1 MKIETCLRSLL
12 VSASM
17 MTCALPVIAEQV
29 VGPAVKVS
37 SGTIV
42 GIVKNSAKAAVA
54 GATVIATGIESG
66 SIRATVS
73 SSDGIYSF
81 SDLAPGT
88 YAVTAQVDGHP
99 DVALPSVTVVAGK
112 ATRSDIVMNVPSEV
126 SSPLAPALAATPAP
140 APAAT
145 STPAPAETPAPR
157 TSGSATPS
165 LSAALRALTT
175 PLSSAPS
182 SLKPAAAASQ
192 SVPEALQ
199 SPDAT
204 EGVDNFTP
212 FAFGDFTWLNGA
224 PRNKQPVFDTKFF
237 TPDIRLDAHYMQDF
251 NHPKDHTIVGST
263 ESFRSGE
270 FQVEQISFGGDFH
283 YDNVRARILTMYGLF
298 ATTTPRNDASSG
310 VGQWDL
316 SNAYRYVSEANAGY
330 HFDVAHG
337 LNIDAGIFV
346 SYIGLFSYYNY
357 DNWTYQ
363 PSYVSSNTP
372 WFFNGLRIQYFPTN
386 TLKIEPWIINGWQSY
401 GRFNKNLGFGGQIL
415 WQPNENLKLVFNNYG
430 IGEDNLAYS
439 LPGQPPN
446 PIRNANRVH
455 TDDSVEFK
463 YYDNKM
469 NGKGLSKAAFSLTLD
484 AGCEYGGGVGGLS
497 CTSGPNKTAFLGWML
512 YNRFWFDNDLY
523 AVTIGGGSMNN
534 PGRYLTLLPPINGA
548 TAATGTP
555 YFTENPGQPA
565 FQWDAT
571 LNFQYM
577 PKQWITWWAEAG
589 FRHSNVPYFAGQG
602 GVTPPLGNTGSPS
615 SYVCNSGASA
625 GTSDPNAAASTCGS
639 QGGVW
644 YPDLRTRQA
653 TLSGGVLVKF

>member
-1 MKIETCLRSLL
+1 MRSMNFQQYLKGLL
-12 VSASM
+12 IAIL
-17 MTCALPVIAEQV
+17 TTGLALPTVQAEEPSAPV
-29 VGPAVKVS
+29 VKTSPGA
-37 SGTIV
+37 IV
-42 GIVKNSAKAAVA
+42 GIVTNSAKVPVA
-54 GATVIATGIESG
+54 GATVTALRSDGG
-66 SIRATVS
+66 GIRATVS
-73 SSDGIYSF
+73 GSDGVYSF
-81 SDLAPGT
+81 ADLAPGEWSIT
-88 YAVTAQVDGHP
+88 VQVDGYP
-99 DVALPSVTVVAGK
+99 DATAPALQVVAGK
-112 ATRSDIVMNVPSEV
+112 ATRRDVAMNVPAAA
-126 SSPLAPALAATPAP
+126 PAGPALAAAQKPGMPAETAKQAETAAQAKPAAMAKSSAP
-140 APAAT
+140 APSLWSKLWEAPKPVAAD
-145 STPAPAETPAPR
+145 A
-157 TSGSATPS
+157 
-165 LSAALRALTT
+165 
-175 PLSSAPS
+175 
-182 SLKPAAAASQ
+182 Q
-192 SVPEALQ
+192 SVPDALH

-212 FAFGDFTWLNGA
+212 FAFGDFTWLNGS
-224 PRNKQPVFDTKFF
+224 PRNKAPVFDTKFF
-237 TPDIRLDAHYMQDF
+237 TPDIRFDAHYMQSF

-270 FQVEQISFGGDFH
+270 FQLEQVSFGGDFH
-283 YDNVRARILTMYGLF
+283 WENVRARFLSMMGLF
-298 ATTTPRNDASSG
+298 ATTTPRNDASQG

-316 SNAYRYVSEANAGY
+316 RNAYRYLSEANAGY

-430 IGEDNLAYS
+430 VGEDNLAYS
-439 LPGQPPN
+439 LPGGPPN
-446 PIRNANRVH
+446 PIRNANRIH
-455 TDDSVEFK
+455 TDDSIEFK
-463 YYDNKM
+463 WYDNKL
-469 NGKGLSKAAFSLTLD
+469 NGKGLSKAAFSFTFD
-484 AGCEYGGGVGGLS
+484 AGCEYGGGVGGPT
-497 CTSGPNKTAFLGWML
+497 CTGGPNKTAFLGWMM

-548 TAATGTP
+548 DAVSGSP
-555 YFTENPGQPA
+555 YFTANLGDKA

-571 LNFQYM
+571 LNFQFM

-602 GVTPPLGNTGSPS
+602 GVTPPFGNNGYPS
-615 SYVCNSGASA
+615 QYACNDGTPA
-625 GTSDPNAAASTCGS
+625 GTSLTSTSCANN
-639 QGGVW
+639 GGVW

>member
-1 MKIETCLRSLL
+1 MKIQICLRSIV

-17 MTCALPVIAEQV
+17 MSCALPVLADQAAA
-29 VGPAVKVS
+29 PAVKVS
-37 SGTIV
+37 AGTIV
-42 GIVKNSAKAAVA
+42 GIVRNSAKVAVS
-54 GATVIATGIESG
+54 GATVIATGVESG

-73 SSDGIYSF
+73 SSDGVYSF

-88 YAVTAQVDGHP
+88 YAVTAQVDGYP
-99 DVALPSVTVVAGK
+99 DVALPSVTVAAGK
-112 ATRSDIVMNVPSEV
+112 ATRSDIVMNVPGEV
-126 SSPLAPALAATPAP
+126 HSPLAPALAATAAPAASPAPATTPAP
-140 APAAT
+140 APA
-145 STPAPAETPAPR
+145 ETAAPR
-157 TSGSATPS
+157 VSGSVTSS
-165 LSAALRALTT
+165 LAAALRTLTT
-175 PLSSAPS
+175 PLSSTPS

-192 SVPEALQ
+192 SIPDALT

-237 TPDIRLDAHYMQDF
+237 TPDIRVDAHYMQDF

-316 SNAYRYVSEANAGY
+316 SDAYRYVSEANAGY

-430 IGEDNLAYS
+430 VGEDNLAYS
-439 LPGQPPN
+439 LPGGPPN

-455 TDDSVEFK
+455 TDDSIEYKF
-463 YYDNKM
+463 YDNKM

-548 TAATGTP
+548 TAASGSP

-589 FRHSNVPYFAGQG
+589 FRHSSVPYFAGQG

-615 SYVCNSGASA
+615 SLVCNSGINAPA
-625 GTSDPNAAASTCGS
+625 SDPTCS
-639 QGGVW
+639 SNGGIW

>member
-1 MKIETCLRSLL
+1 MTLQRSSWSLIAVL
-12 VSASM
+12 AAGFAAPMAQAQEHSAP
-17 MTCALPVIAEQV
+17 TV
-29 VGPAVKVS
+29 VRPAA
-37 SGTIV
+37 GTIV
-42 GIVKNSAKAAVA
+42 GVVTNAAKVPIA
-54 GATVIATGIESG
+54 GATVTAARVDGA

-81 SDLAPGT
+81 PDLAPGEWS
-88 YAVTAQVDGHP
+88 VTVQVDEYP
-99 DVALPSVTVVAGK
+99 DATAPSLQVVAGK
-112 ATRSDIVMNVPSEV
+112 ATRRDLAMNIAPSA
-126 SSPLAPALAATPAP
+126 STPLPALAASTTPEKPAP
-140 APAAT
+140 LVAA
-145 STPAPAETPAPR
+145 A
-157 TSGSATPS
+157 
-165 LSAALRALTT
+165 
-175 PLSSAPS
+175 
-182 SLKPAAAASQ
+182 KPAAPDAQ
-192 SVPEALQ
+192 SVPDALH

-212 FAFGDFTWLNGA
+212 FAFGDFTWLNGS
-224 PRNKQPVFDTKFF
+224 PRNKAPVFDTKFF
-237 TPDIRLDAHYMQDF
+237 TPDIRFDVHYMDDL

-270 FQVEQISFGGDFH
+270 FQLEQVSLGGDFH
-283 YDNVRARILTMYGLF
+283 WENVRARFLSMMGLF

-316 SNAYRYVSEANAGY
+316 PDAYRYLSEANAGY

-337 LNIDAGIFV
+337 LNVDAGIFV
-346 SYIGLFSYYNY
+346 SYIGLFSYYNF

-401 GRFNKNLGFGGQIL
+401 GRYNKNLGFGGQIL

-430 IGEDNLAYS
+430 VGEDNLAYS
-439 LPGQPPN
+439 TPGGPPN

-455 TDDSVEFK
+455 TDDSIEFK
-463 YYDNKM
+463 FYDNKM
-469 NGKGLSKAAFSLTLD
+469 NGKGLSKAAFSFTFD

-497 CTSGPNKTAFLGWML
+497 CTGGPNKTAFLGWMM

-523 AVTIGGGSMNN
+523 AITLGGGSMSN

-548 TAATGTP
+548 TAVTGSP
-555 YFTENPGQPA
+555 YFTENPGQPV

-571 LNFQYM
+571 LNLQYM

-589 FRHSNVPYFAGQG
+589 FRHSSIPYFSGQG
-602 GVTPPLGNTGSPS
+602 GVTPPFGNNGSPS
-615 SYVCNSGASA
+615 QYVCNDGVPA
-625 GTSDPNAAASTCGS
+625 GTNLTSTSCAND
-639 QGGVW
+639 GGVW
-644 YPDLRTRQA
+644 YPDLRTRQ
-653 TLSGGVLVKF
+653 TVVSGGVLVKF

>member
-1 MKIETCLRSLL
+1 MTFQKCLKGLL
-12 VSASM
+12 ISVVTAGLVLPAAQAEESSAPM
-17 MTCALPVIAEQV
+17 
-29 VGPAVKVS
+29 VKTL

-42 GIVKNSAKAAVA
+42 GVVTNSAKLPIA
-54 GATVIATGIESG
+54 GATVTAARVDGG
-66 SIRATVS
+66 GIRATVS

-81 SDLAPGT
+81 ADLPPGAWSLT
-88 YAVTAQVDGHP
+88 VQVDGYP
-99 DVALPSVTVVAGK
+99 DATVPSLQVVASK
-112 ATRSDIVMNVPSEV
+112 ATRHDLVMNVPTA
-126 SSPLAPALAATPAP
+126 APAALASAQEPAAQSETAAAAKPPAP
-140 APAAT
+140 A
-145 STPAPAETPAPR
+145 S
-157 TSGSATPS
+157 SFWSALWSP
-165 LSAALRALTT
+165 
-175 PLSSAPS
+175 P
-182 SLKPAAAASQ
+182 KPAAPDAQ
-192 SVPEALQ
+192 SVPDALH

-204 EGVDNFTP
+204 EGVDNVTP
-212 FAFGDFTWLNGA
+212 FAFGDFTWLNGS
-224 PRNKQPVFDTKFF
+224 PRNKAPVFDTKFF
-237 TPDIRLDAHYMQDF
+237 TPDIRFDAHYMQDF

-270 FQVEQISFGGDFH
+270 FQLEQVSFGGDFH
-283 YDNVRARILTMYGLF
+283 WENVRARFLSMMGLF
-298 ATTTPRNDASSG
+298 ATTTPRNDASQG

-316 SNAYRYVSEANAGY
+316 GNAYRYLSEANAGY
-330 HFDVAHG
+330 HFDVGHG
-337 LNIDAGIFV
+337 LNVDAGIFV

-415 WQPNENLKLVFNNYG
+415 WQPTENVKWVFNNYG
-430 IGEDNLAYS
+430 VGEDNLAYS
-439 LPGQPPN
+439 VPGGPPN

-455 TDDSVEFK
+455 TDDSVEYRWF
-463 YYDNKM
+463 NRPS
-469 NGKGLSKAAFSLTLD
+469 KGLSKAAFSITVD

-497 CTSGPNKTAFLGWML
+497 CTKGPNKTAFLGWMM
-512 YNRFWFDNDLY
+512 YNRVWFDNDLY

-548 TAATGTP
+548 TAASGSP

-589 FRHSNVPYFAGQG
+589 FRHSSVPYFAGQG
-602 GVTPPLGNTGSPS
+602 GVTPPLGNTGSPGN
-615 SYVCNSGASA
+615 YVCNSGSSA
-625 GTSDPNAAASTCGS
+625 GTADPNAAAGACST

-644 YPDLRTRQA
+644 YPDLRTRQ
-653 TLSGGVLVKF
+653 TVLSGGVLVKF